1 MQLTNELDQ
10 LSVPPTLRVLCRFLK
25 QKMRQRQDCG
35 HLSFDVTMT
44 SWWRQWLWW
53 RSIEVWK
60 LYPNC
65 ALSSSAA
72 CVQNR
77 TNKSIR
83 RTREVNKNFLA
94 SKIQIPQLYVCRTVV
109 DCTCGWQLSAISLC
123 VGGRAG
129 RSACVYR
136 VITPRCHGC
145 PVSGARSSPLAIF
158 CQISA
163 IANDVHRQRRKI
175 RNVERRNAESCK
187 PECWLS
193 SRAVFRSEWRR
204 LTWSLTC
211 TD

>member
-83 RTREVNKNFLA
+83 RTREVNNNVIA
-94 SKIQIPQLYVCRTVV
+94 SKIQIPQLYVWLTVHVVDSCQRFHSAWVVALDVPPVCTVSLRHDVTVV
-109 DCTCGWQLSAISLC
+109 QSAVRAHHRWRSSARYRLSQTTCTAS
-123 VGGRAG
+123 AG
-129 RSACVYR
+129 RSEM
-136 VITPRCHGC
+136 
-145 PVSGARSSPLAIF
+145 S
-158 CQISA
+158 
-163 IANDVHRQRRKI
+163 
-175 RNVERRNAESCK
+175 NVEMPNPVNLNADY
-187 PECWLS
+187 
-193 SRAVFRSEWRR
+193 RAEQCSVANGVDWPG
-204 LTWSLTC
+204 L
-211 TD
+211 